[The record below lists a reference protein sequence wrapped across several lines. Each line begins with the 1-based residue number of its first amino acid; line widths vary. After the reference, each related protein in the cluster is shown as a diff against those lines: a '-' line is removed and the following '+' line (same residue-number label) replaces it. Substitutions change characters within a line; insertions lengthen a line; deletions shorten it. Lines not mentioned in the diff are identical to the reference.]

1 MFSDG
6 SSFVFQGQRYAGAAV
21 TTDREVLWQQTLP
34 PGTSAQCAELIALT
48 KALKLG
54 RNKSVNIYTDSRYAF
69 ATAHVHRSIYQERGL
84 LTAEGKAIKNK
95 AEILDLLA
103 AIWEPARLAIIH
115 CPGHQKG
122 ISLEAVGNRLADAA
136 AREAALTKS
145 ESALELPILT
155 EPLLPLEP
163 SYTPKDLEW
172 ISRKGGSKMPGQ
184 KWFQDPEG
192 DLVWVKRHEPK
203 TLEPRW
209 KEPHTVILTTP
220 TAAKLLAPEGSCGP
234 SAGARKPRCQHRLRV
249 EEHVEGWEESQCD
262 TGRPGTWWKRSPV
275 SQKCADLQETVS
287 PILKLDKDSPAYL
300 SSTYWMDS
308 AGKPPHPSYARD
320 EETKAQ
326 AGEVTY
332 LRSLTWL
339 RCPVWDDD
347 DDVDGGDGN
356 S

>member
-34 PGTSAQCAELIALT
+34 PGTSAQRAELISLT

-69 ATAHVHRSIYQERGL
+69 ATAHVHGSIYQERGL

-122 ISLEAVGNRLADAA
+122 NSLEAVGNRLADAA

-163 SYTPKDLEW
+163 SYTPNWIFWSGFPEKGEVGCRDKSGFRILKTSTYPAEARRRCNGTVGTGPFAGFAHGPATCTEGNNQGLER
-172 ISRKGGSKMPGQ
+172 SLHSSSCSSPPLSTRRLSLGQ
-184 KWFQDPEG
+184 K
-192 DLVWVKRHEPK
+192 
-203 TLEPRW
+203 
-209 KEPHTVILTTP
+209 
-220 TAAKLLAPEGSCGP
+220 
-234 SAGARKPRCQHRLRV
+234 AR
-249 EEHVEGWEESQCD
+249 
-262 TGRPGTWWKRSPV
+262 
-275 SQKCADLQETVS
+275 A
-287 PILKLDKDSPAYL
+287 
-300 SSTYWMDS
+300 
-308 AGKPPHPSYARD
+308 
-320 EETKAQ
+320 
-326 AGEVTY
+326 
-332 LRSLTWL
+332 
-339 RCPVWDDD
+339 
-347 DDVDGGDGN
+347 
-356 S
+356 

>member
-1 MFSDG
+1 MKWKLYCGLPQSDGCQMLGTQYQALLLDQPRIRFCAPTTLNPATLLPEGQNPPLHSCPETLAMISSLRSDLTDIPLHDPDISMFSDV

-34 PGTSAQCAELIALT
+34 PGTSAQRAELIALT

-54 RNKSVNIYTDSRYAF
+54 RNKSVNIYMDNCYAF
-69 ATAHVHRSIYQERGL
+69 ATAHVHGSIYQERGL
-84 LTAEGKAIKNK
+84 LTEGKAIKNK

-122 ISLEAVGNRLADAA
+122 NSLEAIGNRLADAA

-163 SYTPKDLEW
+163 RYTPKDLEW

-209 KEPHTVILTTP
+209 KGPHTVILTTP
-220 TAAKLLAPEGSCGP
+220 TAVKVDGVRTWIHHSQVKKNCVKAGTTQTDTEPDNKQQWKVQRHPEDP
-234 SAGARKPRCQHRLRV
+234 
-249 EEHVEGWEESQCD
+249 
-262 TGRPGTWWKRSPV
+262 
-275 SQKCADLQETVS
+275 
-287 PILKLDKDSPAYL
+287 LKLRL
-300 SSTYWMDS
+300 MQ
-308 AGKPPHPSYARD
+308 
-320 EETKAQ
+320 E
-326 AGEVTY
+326 
-332 LRSLTWL
+332 
-339 RCPVWDDD
+339 
-347 DDVDGGDGN
+347 
-356 S
+356 